1 MLQGVRQRVLRGL
14 VLAGYLLALG
24 LSGFAHEHTHAPSL
38 GPTAAAA
45 PAKPRC
51 THRCCHHHHHAPA
64 KAATEHTHGGHS
76 CPHDVPGHCPEECDA
91 CQFLGQCPL
100 PVTLATV
107 ETAEFS
113 RPHAPPARRALCT
126 ALVSNVHPARGPPE
140 M

>member
-1 MLQGVRQRVLRGL
+1 MLHEVRQRGLRGL
-14 VLAGYLLALG
+14 VLAGYLLAVG

-38 GPTAAAA
+38 GPTASA

-51 THRCCHHHHHAPA
+51 THHRCCHHHHAPPKTA
-64 KAATEHTHGGHS
+64 GHDGHS
-76 CPHDVPGHCPEECDA
+76 CPHDVPGHCPDECDA

-107 ETAEFS
+107 EVVEFS
-113 RPHAPPARRALCT
+113 RPLAPPALRALCT

-140 M
+140 A